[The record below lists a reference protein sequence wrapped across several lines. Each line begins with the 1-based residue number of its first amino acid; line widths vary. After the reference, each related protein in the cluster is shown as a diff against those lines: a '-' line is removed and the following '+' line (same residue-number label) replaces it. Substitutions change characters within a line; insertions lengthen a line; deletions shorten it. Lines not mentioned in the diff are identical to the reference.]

1 MVEVNHKRSL
11 DKGDRA
17 GHPPIHINPRPSPS
31 PSVGARAVG
40 RGREGLYGRPR
51 PVHLA
56 AILGK
61 HDHLPTPRATL
72 KAPMPITR
80 RPSPSTSVGLGRLR
94 RPRPVHLVQILRK
107 HDHHPSS
114 TTLAPTDHP
123 ALCLASRLQ
132 LTARTTLACSHS
144 RAALCCQVRVYWG
157 IINVPMGGRGAD
169 EG

>member
-1 MVEVNHKRSL
+1 MW
-11 DKGDRA
+11 G
-17 GHPPIHINPRPSPS
+17 G
-31 PSVGARAVG
+31 
-40 RGREGLYGRPR
+40 EGLYGRPR

-56 AILGK
+56 SILGE
-61 HDHLPTPRATL
+61 HDPTSTQGDHKGP
-72 KAPMPITR
+72 PISINL
-80 RPSPSTSVGLGRLR
+80 RPSPSTSVGAGVDEDEGLGRLR